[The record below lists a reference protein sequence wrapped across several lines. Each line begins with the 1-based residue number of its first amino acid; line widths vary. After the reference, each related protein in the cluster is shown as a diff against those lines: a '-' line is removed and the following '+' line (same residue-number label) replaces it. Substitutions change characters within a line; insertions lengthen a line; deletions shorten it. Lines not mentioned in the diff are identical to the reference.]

1 MTMMKGWKR
10 HLLAGLLFVGG
21 LAAWRFSGYAGED
34 RLGEIA
40 VWAVFAMS
48 LDLLVGYA
56 GMVSLGHA
64 LFYGLAA
71 YALAAFT
78 HFLGWP
84 PALAILAGIA
94 LAALAAALIGIIVVR
109 IGGVFFIMITLAI
122 GQMGWAY
129 ALRSRTFGGFG
140 GMSGVPQLDL
150 SSIGLQL
157 MDPTDFALFAVLVA
171 GFVYVALAAL
181 VASPFG
187 HMLVALHQNEGRA
200 RALGLPV
207 FRYKLAAFAIAGA
220 VAGLAGTLAAQ
231 RTQLVTPD
239 ALVWT
244 TSGDVLVMV
253 IMGGLGT
260 LSGPVA
266 GAALWVVL
274 RDWVGAYT
282 NYWMLAMGVFFVA
295 IVLFADNGLYGL
307 VRLRRTRAVADD
319 A

>member
-1 MTMMKGWKR
+1 MKLAGAKR
-10 HLLAGLLFVGG
+10 HTLAALLFAGG
-21 LAAWRFSGYAGED
+21 LVAWRFAGYAGED

-48 LDLLVGYA
+48 LDLLVGYT

-64 LFYGLAA
+64 LFYGIAGYAVAALTQFLA
-71 YALAAFT
+71 
-78 HFLGWP
+78 WSP
-84 PALAILAGIA
+84 GIA
-94 LAALAAALIGIIVVR
+94 IVAGVALAAAAAALLGLIVVR
-109 IGGVFFIMITLAI
+109 IGGVFFIMITLAL

-129 ALRSRTFGGFG
+129 VLRSRVFGGFG
-140 GMSGVPQLDL
+140 GMSGVAQIDL
-150 SSIGLQL
+150 TWLGLQL
-157 MDPTDFALFAVLVA
+157 MNPSDFALFAMVIAGLV
-171 GFVYVALAAL
+171 YIALAWL

-207 FRYKLAAFAIAGA
+207 LRLKLAIFTVAGA
-220 VAGLAGTLAAQ
+220 VAGLAGTLAAE

-253 IMGGLGT
+253 ILGGLGT
-260 LSGPVA
+260 LAGPVA

-274 RDWVGAYT
+274 RDWVSAWT
-282 NYWMLAMGVFFVA
+282 PYWMLVMGTFFIA

-307 VRLRRTRAVADD
+307 FRIGRARAASDD

>member
-1 MTMMKGWKR
+1 MKLAGAKR
-10 HLLAGLLFVGG
+10 HMLAALLFAGG
-21 LAAWRFSGYAGED
+21 LVAWRFAGYAGED

-48 LDLLVGYA
+48 LDLLVGYT

-64 LFYGLAA
+64 LFYGIAGYAVAALTQFLA
-71 YALAAFT
+71 
-78 HFLGWP
+78 WSP
-84 PALAILAGIA
+84 GIA
-94 LAALAAALIGIIVVR
+94 IVAGVALAAAAAALLGLIVVR
-109 IGGVFFIMITLAI
+109 IGGVFFIMITLAL

-129 ALRSRTFGGFG
+129 ILRSRVFGGFG
-140 GMSGVPQLDL
+140 GMSGVAQIDL
-150 SSIGLQL
+150 TWLGLQL
-157 MDPTDFALFAVLVA
+157 MNPSDFALFAVVIAGLV
-171 GFVYVALAAL
+171 YIALAWL

-207 FRYKLAAFAIAGA
+207 LRLKLAIFTIAGA
-220 VAGLAGTLAAQ
+220 VAGLAGTLAAE

-253 IMGGLGT
+253 ILGGLGT
-260 LSGPVA
+260 LAGPVA

-274 RDWVGAYT
+274 RDWVSSWT
-282 NYWMLAMGVFFVA
+282 PYWMLVMGTFFIA

-307 VRLRRTRAVADD
+307 FRIGRARAAIDD

>member
-1 MTMMKGWKR
+1 MSGGGAKR
-10 HLLAGLLFVGG
+10 HVLAALLFAAGLIS
-21 LAAWRFSGYAGED
+21 WRFAGFGGQD

-48 LDLLVGYA
+48 LDILVGYA

-71 YALAAFT
+71 YAVAALTRF
-78 HFLGWP
+78 FGWP
-84 PALAILAGIA
+84 PGVAILAAIV
-94 LAALAAALIGIIVVR
+94 LAGLAAAVLGLVVVR
-109 IGGVFFIMITLAI
+109 VGGVFFIMITLAL

-129 ALRSRTFGGFG
+129 VLRSHTFGGF
-140 GMSGVPQLDL
+140 SGLSDVPQIDLDAL
-150 SSIGLQL
+150 GLTL
-157 MDPTDFALFAVLVA
+157 MNPADFALVGLLVA
-171 GFVYVALAAL
+171 GAVYLALAWL
-181 VASPFG
+181 MASPFG

-200 RALGLPV
+200 RALGMPV
-207 FRYKLAAFAIAGA
+207 LRYKVAAFAIAGA
-220 VAGLAGTLAAQ
+220 VAGLAGTMAAQ

-244 TSGDVLVMV
+244 ASGEVLVMV
-253 IMGGLGT
+253 ILGGMGT

-274 RDWVGAYT
+274 RDAVSAHT
-282 NYWMLAMGVFFVA
+282 PYWMLAMGLFFVA
-295 IVLFADNGLYGL
+295 VVLFADNGIFGL
-307 VRLRRTRAVADD
+307 LRPRRARAADGD

>member
-1 MTMMKGWKR
+1 MTARGWKR
-10 HLLAGLLFVGG
+10 HILAALLFVGA
-21 LAAWRFSGYAGED
+21 LAAWRFAGYAGED

-64 LFYGLAA
+64 LFYGIAA
-71 YALAAFT
+71 YAVAALT
-78 HFLGWP
+78 QFLGWP
-84 PALAILAGIA
+84 PGVAIVAALAIT
-94 LAALAAALIGIIVVR
+94 AAAAALLGLVVVR
-109 IGGVFFIMITLAI
+109 IGGLFFIMITLAL

-129 ALRSRTFGGFG
+129 VLRSRTFGGFG

-150 SSIGLQL
+150 SSVDLTL
-157 MDPTDFALFAVLVA
+157 ANPADFALFAILVA
-171 GFVYVALAAL
+171 GAVYLALAWL

-200 RALGLPV
+200 RALGLSV
-207 FRYKLAAFAIAGA
+207 LRYKLAAFTIAGT
-220 VAGLAGTLAAQ
+220 VAGLAGVLAAQ

-239 ALVWT
+239 SLVWT

-253 IMGGLGT
+253 ILGGLGT

-266 GAALWVVL
+266 GAAIWVVL
-274 RDWVGAYT
+274 RDAISGWT
-282 NYWMLAMGVFFVA
+282 PYWMAFMGVFFVA
-295 IVLFADNGLYGL
+295 VVLFADNGLYGL
-307 VRLRRTRAVADD
+307 VRARRAPTRDD

>member
-1 MTMMKGWKR
+1 MKLAGAKR
-10 HLLAGLLFVGG
+10 HVFAALLFLVALG
-21 LAAWRFSGYAGED
+21 AWWFAGYAGED

-64 LFYGLAA
+64 LFYGIGA
-71 YALAAFT
+71 YAVAALCQ
-78 HFLGWP
+78 FLGWP
-84 PALAILAGIA
+84 PSLAIVAAIA
-94 LAALAAALIGIIVVR
+94 LSAVVAALLGVIVVR
-109 IGGVFFIMITLAI
+109 IGGVFFIMITLAL

-150 SSIGLQL
+150 SAVGLQL
-157 MDPTDFALFAVLVA
+157 MNPADFALFAVLVA
-171 GFVYVALAAL
+171 AIVYVALAWL

-207 FRYKLAAFAIAGA
+207 LRYRVAAFTIAGA

-231 RTQLVTPD
+231 RTQLVSPE

-253 IMGGLGT
+253 ILGGLGT
-260 LSGPVA
+260 LSGPIA
-266 GAALWVVL
+266 GAAIWVVL
-274 RDWVGAYT
+274 RDAVSAWT
-282 NYWMLAMGVFFVA
+282 PYWMLVMGVFFVA

-307 VRLRRTRAVADD
+307 LRPRRARAAGDD

>member
-1 MTMMKGWKR
+1 MRLKGAKR
-10 HLLAGLLFVGG
+10 HVLAALLFAGG
-21 LAAWRFSGYAGED
+21 LAAWRFVGYAGED

-40 VWAVFAMS
+40 VWAIFAMS

-64 LFYGLAA
+64 LFYGIAG
-71 YALAAFT
+71 YALAALT
-78 HFLGWP
+78 QFLGWP
-84 PALAILAGIA
+84 PGVAIAAGIA
-94 LAALAAALIGIIVVR
+94 LAAAAAALLGLVVVR
-109 IGGVFFIMITLAI
+109 IGGVFFIMITLAL

-129 ALRSRTFGGFG
+129 ALRSRSFGGFG
-140 GMSGVPQLDL
+140 GLSGVPQLDL
-150 SSIGLQL
+150 SALGLQL
-157 MDPTDFALFAVLVA
+157 MNPTDFALFAVIVA
-171 GFVYVALAAL
+171 GLVYVALAWL

-187 HMLVALHQNEGRA
+187 HMLTALHQNEGRA

-207 FRYKLAAFAIAGA
+207 FRYKLAIFTIAGA
-220 VAGLAGTLAAQ
+220 VAGLAGTLAAE

-253 IMGGLGT
+253 ILGGLGT

-274 RDWVGAYT
+274 RDAIASYT
-282 NYWMLAMGVFFVA
+282 PYWMLAMGAFFVA

-307 VRLRRTRAVADD
+307 LRIRRVRTVGDD

>member
-1 MTMMKGWKR
+1 MK
-10 HLLAGLLFVGG
+10 LAGARRHSLAALLFVGG
-21 LAAWRFSGYAGED
+21 LIAWWFAGYAGED

-48 LDLLVGYA
+48 LDLLVGYT

-64 LFYGLAA
+64 LFYGVAA
-71 YALAAFT
+71 YAVAALT
-78 HFLGWP
+78 HFLAWTP
-84 PALAILAGIA
+84 CVAIVAGIA
-94 LAALAAALIGIIVVR
+94 LAAAAAALLGLIVVR
-109 IGGVFFIMITLAI
+109 IGGVFFIMITLAL

-129 ALRSRTFGGFG
+129 VLRSRTFGGFG
-140 GMSGVPQLDL
+140 GMSGVPQIDL
-150 SSIGLQL
+150 SWLGLTL
-157 MDPTDFALFAVLVA
+157 MNPADFALFAVVVA
-171 GFVYVALAAL
+171 GIVYVALAWV

-187 HMLVALHQNEGRA
+187 HMLVAIHQNEGRA

-207 FRYKLAAFAIAGA
+207 LRLKLAVFVIAGA
-220 VAGLAGTLAAQ
+220 VAGLAGALAAQ

-253 IMGGLGT
+253 ILGGLGS
-260 LSGPVA
+260 LAGPVA

-274 RDWVGAYT
+274 RDWVSDWT
-282 NYWMLAMGVFFVA
+282 PYWMLVMGLFFIA
-295 IVLFADNGLYGL
+295 IVLFADNGIYGL
-307 VRLRRTRAVADD
+307 LRIGRTRAAVTD